1 MKPAQ
6 GAYRVS
12 LLAIPEAMTFTLN
25 GLYEVLGSFALLSSH
40 DHALPR
46 EPPFRV
52 EIVARTRG
60 VAPTACGLPVQAH
73 AGIAEVGATD
83 LVIIPSV
90 MVQGG
95 EWVPGRYPEVVAWLQ
110 AMHRGGATVCS
121 ACSGLLLLAETG
133 LLSGKEATMH
143 WAYEQTFRRNFPD
156 VQLRLEEVLVTAG
169 ERQELVMSGAAM
181 VWHDL
186 VLYLI
191 ERYVGAPAAQS
202 IARFFAMRWHDD
214 GQSPYIGFAPSTAHG
229 DAAVADAQAWLER
242 NFAVANPVDEMVR
255 RSGVPERS
263 FKRRFTQ
270 ATGMAPL
277 DYVQRLRIEFA
288 KRKLEQSAA
297 SVEEI
302 SWAVG
307 YEDPTF
313 FRRLFRRTAGV
324 SPAVYR
330 RRYRVPGAARAAASG
345 ARLPSLD
352 RPIVTLE

>member
-1 MKPAQ
+1 MEPAQ
-6 GAYRVS
+6 RAYRVS

-25 GLYEVLGSFALLSSH
+25 GLYEVLSSFGLLSSH
-40 DHALPR
+40 DYALPR

-52 EIVARTRG
+52 EIVALTRG
-60 VAPTACGLPVQAH
+60 VTLTASGLPVQAH
-73 AGIAEVGATD
+73 SAISEVATTD

-90 MVQGG
+90 MVQDGD
-95 EWVPGRYPEVVAWLQ
+95 WVTGRYPEVVRWLQ
-110 AMHRGGATVCS
+110 AMHRDGATLCS

-156 VQLRLEEVLVTAG
+156 VQLRLEEMLVTAG
-169 ERQELVMSGAAM
+169 ERQEFVMSGAAM
-181 VWHDL
+181 AWHDL

-191 ERYVGAPAAQS
+191 ERYVGAASAQS

-242 NFAVANPVDEMVR
+242 HFSVASPVEEMVR
-255 RSGVPERS
+255 RSGVPERT

-277 DYVQRLRIEFA
+277 DYVQRLRIGFA
-288 KRKLEQSAA
+288 KRRLEQSDTT
-297 SVEEI
+297 VEEI
-302 SWAVG
+302 GWAIG

-313 FRRLFRRTAGV
+313 FRRLFRRVTGV
-324 SPAVYR
+324 APGVYR
-330 RRYRVPGAARAAASG
+330 RRYRVPGPAARAALS
-345 ARLPSLD
+345 ARREAAQPLS
-352 RPIVTLE
+352 EAE

>member
-6 GAYRVS
+6 GPYRVS
-12 LLAIPEAMTFTLN
+12 LLAIPEAMSYTLT
-25 GLYEVLGSFALLSSH
+25 GLYEVLSSFGMLSSF
-40 DHALPR
+40 DQALPR

-52 EIVARTRG
+52 EMVALARG
-60 VAPTACGLPVQAH
+60 LTPTAAGLPVQAH
-73 AGIAEVGATD
+73 AGIGEVASTD

-90 MVQGG
+90 MVAGG
-95 EWVPGRYPEVVAWLQ
+95 EWVTGRHGEVVRWLG
-110 AMHRGGATVCS
+110 AMHAGGATLCS
-121 ACSGLLLLAETG
+121 ACSGLMLLAETG
-133 LLSGKEATMH
+133 LLAGREATMH

-156 VQLRLEEVLVTAG
+156 VQLRLEEMLVTAG

-181 VWHDL
+181 SWHDL

-191 ERYVGAPAAQS
+191 ERYVGTPSAQS

-214 GQSPYIGFAPSTAHG
+214 GQSPYIGFAAATGHG

-242 NFAVANPVDEMVR
+242 HFSLANPVDEMVR
-255 RSGVPERS
+255 RSGIPGRT
-263 FKRRFTQ
+263 FKRRFTD
-270 ATGMAPL
+270 ATRMAPL
-277 DYVQRLRIEFA
+277 DYVQRLRIELA
-288 KRKLEQSAA
+288 KRRLEQSDAT
-297 SVEEI
+297 VEEI
-302 SWAVG
+302 AWAVG

-345 ARLPSLD
+345 TAQLLTSSR
-352 RPIVTLE
+352 